1 MRRIEFLGW
10 LMGRRRRVAIWRV
23 VPQRKGLKAGN
34 GDLWS
39 ARDRAAMAE
48 VTGRIGA

>member
-23 VPQRKGLKAGN
+23 VPRRKDLEAEAG
-34 GDLWS
+34 GLWS
-39 ARDRAAMAE
+39 VRDRAAMAE
-48 VTGRIGA
+48 AAGRIGA

>member
-23 VPQRKGLKAGN
+23 VPKRTDAGPR
-34 GDLWS
+34 GGLWS
-39 ARDRAAMAE
+39 ERERAAFAE
-48 VTGRIGA
+48 AAGRIEA